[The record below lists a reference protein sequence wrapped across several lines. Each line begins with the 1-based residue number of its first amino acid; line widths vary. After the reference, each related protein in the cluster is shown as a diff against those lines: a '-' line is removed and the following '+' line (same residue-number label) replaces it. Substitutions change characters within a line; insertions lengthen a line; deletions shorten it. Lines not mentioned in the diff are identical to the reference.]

1 MKIETKFLGMVEIEE
16 KEIIQFEAG
25 LPGFEDIKE
34 YVILPVE
41 EDSPFALLQS
51 LNEKEIG
58 FVLAFPFAF
67 KVDYAFDISDDEKN
81 DLKVNQLNDL
91 AIYSIVSVKDNFK
104 DSTLNLLAPVLI
116 NVKEKCGRQVVLQ
129 DSQAYPL
136 HFPLQTVEGSVK

>member
-1 MKIETKFLGMVEIEE
+1 MKIETKFLGIVEIEE
-16 KEIIQFEAG
+16 KDIIHFDTG

-41 EDSPFALLQS
+41 IDSPFALLQS
-51 LNEKEIG
+51 IKEKEIG

-67 KVDYAFDISDDEKN
+67 KSDYAFDITDEEKV
-81 DLKVNQLNDL
+81 DLKANQHDDL

-129 DSQAYPL
+129 DSKTYPL
-136 HFPLQTVEGSVK
+136 HYPLQTVEGSAK

>member
-1 MKIETKFLGMVEIEE
+1 MKIETKFLGMVEIED
-16 KEIIQFEAG
+16 KDIIHFETG

-51 LNEKEIG
+51 LKEKEIG
-58 FVLAFPFAF
+58 FILAFPFAF
-67 KVDYAFDISDDEKN
+67 KSDYAFDISDEDKK
-81 DLKVNQLNDL
+81 DLKVKQQDDL

-104 DSTLNLLAPVLI
+104 ESTLNLLAPVLI

-129 DSQAYPL
+129 DSKAYPL
-136 HFPLQTVEGSVK
+136 HFPLQTTEGSAK